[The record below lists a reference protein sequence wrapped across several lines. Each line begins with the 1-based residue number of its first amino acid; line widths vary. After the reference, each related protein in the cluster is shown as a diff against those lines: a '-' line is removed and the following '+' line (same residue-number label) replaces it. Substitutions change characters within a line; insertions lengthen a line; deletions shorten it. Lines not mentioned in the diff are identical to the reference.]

1 MHRLSAGLDKNGR
14 RQFQSKFRVG
24 STEAQHTRTGESMR
38 EDPETFRDFHHGG
51 AQTLTLSA
59 YFIIGC
65 TTALAVCIFHHKLST
80 R

>member
-1 MHRLSAGLDKNGR
+1 MHRISAGLDKDGR
-14 RQFQSKFRVG
+14 RIFQNKFRVG
-24 STEAQHTRTGESMR
+24 STEAQNTRIGESMR

-65 TTALAVCIFHHKLST
+65 TKPLAVCVFHHKLST